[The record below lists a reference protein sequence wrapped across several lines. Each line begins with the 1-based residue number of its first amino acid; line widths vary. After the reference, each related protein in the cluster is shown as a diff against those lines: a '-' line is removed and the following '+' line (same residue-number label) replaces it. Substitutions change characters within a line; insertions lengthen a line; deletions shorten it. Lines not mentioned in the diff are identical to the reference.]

1 MKAYDAVKEVAA
13 RSGVSL
19 NSIGREMGKP
29 SNYVSNGAS
38 RGSTPKADTLAAM
51 LAACGWSLMAVPPNT
66 EVPGAITI
74 DPATD
79 E

>member
-51 LAACGWSLMAVPPNT
+51 LAACGWSLMAVPPGSDA
-66 EVPGAITI
+66 PGAIVI
-74 DPATD
+74 DPPS

>member
-51 LAACGWSLMAVPPNT
+51 LAACGWSLMAVPPGSDA
-66 EVPGAITI
+66 PGAIVI
-74 DPATD
+74 DPPA

>member
-51 LAACGWSLMAVPPNT
+51 IAACGWSLMAVPPGSDA
-66 EVPGAITI
+66 PGAIVI
-74 DPATD
+74 DPPA